1 MLPKSC
7 NETCKHGNYR
17 GRDATGRTFQQQELC
32 WPWAKDSRPKGP
44 AQVWRHCPR
53 QIHRSEGWMNEISFK
68 VSPTR
73 RPNTPN
79 KGIRVGTLVVTN
91 KYKILSYK
99 QITSFCTSFHFN
111 QNIRQVLQRQILYN
125 ETIWVLYQNEIR
137 QCLTSFFIVP
147 DLT

>member
-7 NETCKHGNYR
+7 NKTCKHGNYR
-17 GRDATGRTFQQQELC
+17 EMEQGELSN
-32 WPWAKDSRPKGP
+32 SRSCAGGEERILAPR
-44 AQVWRHCPR
+44 AQLVWRHCPR
-53 QIHRSEGWMNEISFK
+53 QIPRSEGCMNEISFK
-68 VSPTR
+68 VSPTL

-79 KGIRVGTLVVTN
+79 KGIRVGTLAVTN

-111 QNIRQVLQRQILYN
+111 QNIRQVLKRQILYN